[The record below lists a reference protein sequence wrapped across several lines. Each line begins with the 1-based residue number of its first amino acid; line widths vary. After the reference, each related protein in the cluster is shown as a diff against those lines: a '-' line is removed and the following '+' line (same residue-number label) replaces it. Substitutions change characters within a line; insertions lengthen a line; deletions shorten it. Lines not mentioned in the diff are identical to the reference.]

1 MAAQQAASLIKDRKV
16 YVIPA
21 KTIPQGIMAA
31 MNFDESQPVKK
42 IISLMTEAVGN
53 VFTGQITTAARD
65 SEFDGEKIKKGQIL
79 ALREDKLAFSCED
92 ETEAVLRLMKDISNG
107 EPGFI
112 YIFSGADVSA
122 EKAEELSARV
132 TEEYPNTDIT
142 LVPGG
147 QPVYHYILS
156 VEC

>member
-1 MAAQQAASLIKDRKV
+1 MFTIFIV
-16 YVIPA
+16 
-21 KTIPQGIMAA
+21 KTL
-31 MNFDESQPVKK
+31 D
-42 IISLMTEAVGN
+42 ISL
-53 VFTGQITTAARD
+53 
-65 SEFDGEKIKKGQIL
+65 KKGYIIYAKISTLLLQVLKYNRNEGKIVDDSRLTPRKMQIL
-79 ALREDKLAFSCED
+79 RALVDAH
-92 ETEAVLRLMKDISNG
+92 ISNG